1 MKEVTDMNKSNKTA
15 LEISDLSVRYHEDW
29 VLKDLHLTLPQGS
42 RVAIVGPN
50 GAGKSTLFKASL
62 GLIPR
67 QSGQIRFLNQP
78 LEHVQRQIA
87 YLPQQAMID
96 WDFPI
101 TVKEV
106 VMMGRYPYLGWI
118 KRPNSQD
125 EAICQQA
132 LETIGLSDYQ
142 DRQISQLSGGQRQR
156 VFIARAIAQESQLY
170 LMDEP
175 LAGVDKKTEGLI
187 IDFLSDL
194 QAKGITSVVI
204 HHDLNTL
211 KAYFDYL
218 VLINQRVIAAGP
230 IDQVLT
236 LDNLTKC
243 QLVPDGGGKSDVF
256 ELLFLL
262 NCSFCYLSFSQCWRG
277 GRNFQCFEGS
287 GFDWG
292 CDRSRNLSWCHSFF
306 HDF

>member
-29 VLKDLHLTLPQGS
+29 VLKDLYLTLPQGS

-78 LEHVQRQIA
+78 LERVQRQIA

-132 LETIGLSDYQ
+132 LETIGLTDYQ
-142 DRQISQLSGGQRQR
+142 DRQISQLSGG
-156 VFIARAIAQESQLY
+156 SGSGSL
-170 LMDEP
+170 LPEP
-175 LAGVDKKTEGLI
+175 LPR
-187 IDFLSDL
+187 
-194 QAKGITSVVI
+194 
-204 HHDLNTL
+204 
-211 KAYFDYL
+211 
-218 VLINQRVIAAGP
+218 RVNSIWWTNP
-230 IDQVLT
+230 
-236 LDNLTKC
+236 
-243 QLVPDGGGKSDVF
+243 
-256 ELLFLL
+256 
-262 NCSFCYLSFSQCWRG
+262 
-277 GRNFQCFEGS
+277 
-287 GFDWG
+287 
-292 CDRSRNLSWCHSFF
+292 
-306 HDF
+306 

>member
-29 VLKDLHLTLPQGS
+29 VLKDLYLTLPQGS

-78 LEHVQRQIA
+78 LERVQRQIA

-132 LETIGLSDYQ
+132 LETIGLTDYQ

-218 VLINQRVIAAGP
+218 VLINQSVIAAGP

-243 QLVPDGGGKSDVF
+243 QLVPDGGWQ
-256 ELLFLL
+256 E
-262 NCSFCYLSFSQCWRG
+262 
-277 GRNFQCFEGS
+277 
-287 GFDWG
+287 
-292 CDRSRNLSWCHSFF
+292 WCLWTSIPS
-306 HDF
+306 